1 MSKGHERRKAQK
13 RANKQ
18 LNRKAKT
25 LTLQHD
31 SALVAYHSTKDAF
44 LNEQIANEILRA
56 ENEALRAKVAELQ
69 MMLDTTY
76 QAESTQTMPSQF
88 EGVSKKVGFML
99 WMRDTLIGESEPS
112 IMTDCEGESY
122 VLDLPVMPTVDALR
136 NAKVF
141 DFED

>member
-18 LNRKAKT
+18 LHRKAKT

-31 SALVAYHSTKDAF
+31 SALTAYHSTKDAF
-44 LNEQIANEILRA
+44 LNEQTANEILRA

-76 QAESTQTMPSQF
+76 RGWIKPPYVITNQLTTNSNMVTAH
-88 EGVSKKVGFML
+88 V
-99 WMRDTLIGESEPS
+99 
-112 IMTDCEGESY
+112 MTDCEDEPY
-122 VLDLPVMPTVDALR
+122 AFVDLPTTPTVDALR
-136 NAKVF
+136 KAMVL
-141 DFED
+141 DLD

>member
-1 MSKGHERRKAQK
+1 MSKGHARRQAQK

-18 LNRKAKT
+18 LHRKAKT

-44 LNEQIANEILRA
+44 LNEQTANEILRA

-76 QAESTQTMPSQF
+76 QEWAKPPFIITNQLPASDN
-88 EGVSKKVGFML
+88 ML
-99 WMRDTLIGESEPS
+99 TEPS

-122 VLDLPVMPTVDALR
+122 VLDLPTAPTVDALR
-136 NAKVF
+136 KAMVL
-141 DFED
+141 DLD